1 MDPSTYT
8 TKGYLLQGSIRADG
22 DFVHLLAFKLKELQ
36 CVRFKRLPE
45 DRLPGRITSTIGGV
59 DHYLREIHN
68 VATTKEDVMKYWPH
82 CPPHQI
88 KIVCLDLG
96 QAFVAGVSALLP
108 KSFNSTT
115 MITASSSS
123 PLLTTSASPSSL
135 AAMASTDK
143 PQSDV
148 FFNLAVNQKAVRQP
162 TFRHRK
168 WLEEQKSMIPAGS
181 SDSISDIESNMP
193 PLRGKDANISKYL
206 AEVERV

>member
-45 DRLPGRITSTIGGV
+45 DRLPDRITSTIGGV

-68 VATTKEDVMKYWPH
+68 VATTKEDVMKYWQR
-82 CPPHQI
+82 CPPDQI
-88 KIVCLDLG
+88 KIVYLDLG
-96 QAFVAGVSALLP
+96 QAFVAGVSVLLP
-108 KSFNSTT
+108 KSFNSTI

-123 PLLTTSASPSSL
+123 TLLTTSASPSSL
-135 AAMASTDK
+135 AAVTSTDK
-143 PQSDV
+143 PQPDV